1 VAVPEREAKLVITAE
16 RPEAIAD
23 AIAALTSLA
32 GQPLAP
38 AGTVVQRD
46 IYFDT
51 PAGALRA
58 RRQSLRLRVT
68 DMGTKL
74 TLKGEARDVDS
85 GVTERDELER
95 EWSAAAFEEA
105 RAALAR
111 GGIALAAAPATG
123 EPSSVL
129 AAAGLARVQERET
142 RRRLRLAGAG
152 APIAEVAIDE
162 VTYRLASGPVRHHE
176 VEIEAK
182 ADAGADYLP
191 RAVKDLRAQ
200 FGGALVSSRH
210 SKLAIGAAIERLL
223 AAPGG
228 VGLMAGDRLTPAG
241 YARVDALL
249 SAEPAP
255 PDAG

>member
-1 VAVPEREAKLVITAE
+1 MPEREAKLVITAE
-16 RPEAIAD
+16 PPEAIAD

-32 GQPLAP
+32 GQSLAA

-46 IYFDT
+46 TYFDT
-51 PAGALRA
+51 PEGALRM

-68 DMGTKL
+68 GEATKL
-74 TLKGEARDVDS
+74 TLKGEARDVGS

-111 GGIALAAAPATG
+111 QGIALAPAPATG
-123 EPSSVL
+123 DPSSVL

-142 RRRLRLAGAG
+142 RRRLRHAGAG
-152 APIAEVAIDE
+152 APIAELAIDE

-182 ADAGADYLP
+182 AAAGVDYLP
-191 RAVKDLRAQ
+191 RAVEALRAQ

-210 SKLAIGAAIERLL
+210 SKLAIGAGLARLL

-228 VGLMAGDRLTPAG
+228 AGVMAGGRLTSAG

-249 SAEPAP
+249 SAEPVP

>member
-1 VAVPEREAKLVITAE
+1 MPEREAKLIITAE

-46 IYFDT
+46 TYFDT

-58 RRQSLRLRVT
+58 RRQSLRLRVIGR
-68 DMGTKL
+68 GTKL
-74 TLKGEARDVDS
+74 TLKGEGRDVDP
-85 GVTERDELER
+85 GVTERDEVER

-111 GGIALAAAPATG
+111 QGIALAATPATG

-142 RRRLRLAGAG
+142 RRRLRHAGEG
-152 APIAEVAIDE
+152 APIGELAIDE
-162 VTYRLASGPVRHHE
+162 VTYRLAAGPVRHHE

-182 ADAGADYLP
+182 ADAGSDYLP
-191 RAVKDLRAQ
+191 RAVEALRAQ
-200 FGGALVSSRH
+200 FGSALASSRH
-210 SKLAIGAAIERLL
+210 SKLAIGAGIARLL
-223 AAPGG
+223 AAPASA
-228 VGLMAGDRLTPAG
+228 GLMAGDRLTPAG
-241 YARVDALL
+241 YARLDALL

>member
-1 VAVPEREAKLVITAE
+1 VPEREAKLVIMAE

-46 IYFDT
+46 TYFDT
-51 PAGALRA
+51 PRGALGA

-68 DMGTKL
+68 DKGTKL
-74 TLKGEARDVDS
+74 TLKGEGRDVDP

-95 EWSAAAFEEA
+95 EWSVAAFAEA

-111 GGIALAAAPATG
+111 QGIELAIAPATG
-123 EPSSVL
+123 TPSSAL
-129 AAAGLARVQERET
+129 EAAGLRRVQERET
-142 RRRLRLAGAG
+142 RRRIRHAGAG
-152 APIAEVAIDE
+152 APIAELAIDE
-162 VTYRLASGPVRHHE
+162 VTYRLATGPVRHHE

-182 ADAGADYLP
+182 ADAGAAYLP
-191 RAVKDLRAQ
+191 RAVEALRAQ
-200 FGGALVSSRH
+200 FGGALASSRH
-210 SKLAIGAAIERLL
+210 SKLAIGAGMARLL
-223 AAPGG
+223 ASPGG
-228 VGLMAGDRLTPAG
+228 AGLMAGDRLSPAG
-241 YARVDALL
+241 YARLDALL

-255 PDAG
+255 PPGG